1 VTTLHEAV
9 YSAYPNTAV
18 VRGNDVDS
26 LELFDKDENMIDYDK
41 QVVETKLAEMQM
53 AELTAWQDKDM
64 AKQSAMAKLA
74 KLGLT
79 EDEVK
84 ALVG

>member
-1 VTTLHEAV
+1 MTTLHEAV

>member
-1 VTTLHEAV
+1 MINIHEAIYALNPTIV
-9 YSAYPNTAV
+9 TIRDNVAYDID
-18 VRGNDVDS
+18 GNPVA
-26 LELFDKDENMIDYDK
+26 YDMA
-41 QVVETKLAEMQM
+41 QAEAKLAEMQ
-53 AELTAWQDKDM
+53 AEET
-64 AKQSAMAKLA
+64 AKQEAQVSAKESAMAKLA

>member
-1 VTTLHEAV
+1 MIHDAIFALNPTVVTIRGEEAFDIDGNPV
-9 YSAYPNTAV
+9 AYDMAQA
-18 VRGNDVDS
+18 
-26 LELFDKDENMIDYDK
+26 EA
-41 QVVETKLAEMQM
+41 KLAEMQM
-53 AELTAWQDKDM
+53 AEVTAWQDKDM

-84 ALVG
+84 ALIG